1 MKGKRMEGGA
11 VMRCGASGGL
21 PDQPS
26 PYHHVTLS
34 FIFSPRS
41 HPPPMPQSNQG
52 NFDPLAFSLPPNLS
66 LRFYVKWA
74 KSVGGNLHKGESD
87 YVGLWPKFIIAD
99 LQSGCMGNAWVTV
112 LIVGLATFGDH
123 PSNFQYEAESQ
134 NNRILMPF
142 CCLWVLE
149 RYETRVSFC
158 IGGSFQCGLIG
169 RTRSTKAQTQ
179 NETINCNG
187 VAWNESNK
195 KLKTLNDELEGN
207 DSSDRIRET
216 KNRWD
221 GVIQYS
227 RNKRLKR
234 LEESKNDERRTIA
247 EEPKDDESTTDEEQK
262 TDENDPVVVEKPTG
276 GYLVGPICE
285 EEPKSQSQKASIKDE
300 SNDGSLK
307 LQTAELIDESKEID
321 IAMEEK
327 LPKRFTRSA
336 LKSKEDTVESLE
348 SDYNF
353 CNSVAIGVDEK
364 TNGAV
369 RSLTSPKKLG
379 LKMSKKIALNKVPL
393 TIRDL
398 LETGMLEGYPV
409 TYDGRKKGYRLQG
422 TIKGNGIL
430 CSCSLCKGSR
440 VVLPS
445 QFELH
450 ACKSYR
456 HAAKYIYLDN
466 GKNLHDVLHVCKD
479 APLETLEATIQS
491 AIGSFPVKRSLPADE
506 AAKMDPLGNSCIK
519 RNNSP
524 ATSIHRTSERA
535 RLLKPIPVTKSSG
548 SALYNSSENKSLGK
562 ITKKDQRLH
571 RLVFEEGGLP
581 DGTEVAYYAGGKKLL
596 DGYKKGFGIF
606 CWCCHCE
613 VSASQF
619 EAHAGWASRKKP
631 YSYIY
636 TSNGVSLH
644 ELAISLSKGR
654 KYSARDNDDLCSI
667 CGDGGN
673 LLLCDGCPRAFHRV
687 RVGLWT
693 FANLGV
699 PKIVLS
705 KACLDARCS
714 GGREGTSCCIRKVAM
729 YTPVWPLPWAQ
740 AKPDL
745 KSKGGAGG
753 WQAAMPPSHP
763 HFNPPLSVVC
773 ASLPSIPQDDWYCRY
788 CQNMF
793 QREKFV
799 EHNANAVAAGRV
811 SGVDPIEQITK
822 RCIRIVNPEAE
833 VSACVLCRGYD
844 FSKSGF
850 GPRTI
855 ILCDQCE
862 KEFHIGCLRDHKM
875 QDLKELPSGK
885 WFCCLECIRIHSALQ
900 KLHVRGEEKLPD
912 SLLNVIKEKH
922 ERKGLESIA
931 DYNVRWRLLSGKLAS
946 PETRVL
952 LSEAVA
958 IFHDRFDPIIDSVTG
973 RDLIPAMVYG
983 RNVRGQDFSGLYCAV
998 ITVNSHV
1005 VSAGIL
1011 RVFGQEVAELPLVA
1025 TSVDN
1030 QGRGYFQILF
1040 SCIEKL
1046 LAFLNVRSFVL
1057 PAAEEA
1063 ECIWTKKFGF
1073 KKITPDQ
1080 LSEYRKSFYQMISF
1094 QGTCMLEKG
1103 VPEWRRIIHQK

>member
-1 MKGKRMEGGA
+1 MKRE
-11 VMRCGASGGL
+11 
-21 PDQPS
+21 
-26 PYHHVTLS
+26 
-34 FIFSPRS
+34 
-41 HPPPMPQSNQG
+41 
-52 NFDPLAFSLPPNLS
+52 LAF
-66 LRFYVKWA
+66 A
-74 KSVGGNLHKGESD
+74 
-87 YVGLWPKFIIAD
+87 
-99 LQSGCMGNAWVTV
+99 
-112 LIVGLATFGDH
+112 
-123 PSNFQYEAESQ
+123 
-134 NNRILMPF
+134 
-142 CCLWVLE
+142 LE
-149 RYETRVSFC
+149 VHS
-158 IGGSFQCGLIG
+158 QCGLIG

-195 KLKTLNDELEGN
+195 KLKTLNDELEGM
-207 DSSDRIRET
+207 I
-216 KNRWD
+216 
-221 GVIQYS
+221 
-227 RNKRLKR
+227 L
-234 LEESKNDERRTIA
+234 NDERRTIA

-307 LQTAELIDESKEID
+307 LQTAGLIDESKEID

-613 VSASQF
+613 VHLLLLELLLILF
-619 EAHAGWASRKKP
+619 TYILIFLHLTSRSVPHSLKLMQVGPHVKNRD

-673 LLLCDGCPRAFHRV
+673 LLLCDGCPRAFHRGET
-687 RVGLWT
+687 RIPII
-693 FANLGV
+693 FE
-699 PKIVLS
+699 I
-705 KACLDARCS
+705 
-714 GGREGTSCCIRKVAM
+714 
-729 YTPVWPLPWAQ
+729 
-740 AKPDL
+740 
-745 KSKGGAGG
+745 
-753 WQAAMPPSHP
+753 
-763 HFNPPLSVVC
+763 SVV
-773 ASLPSIPQDDWYCRY
+773 
-788 CQNMF
+788 F
-793 QREKFV
+793 
-799 EHNANAVAAGRV
+799 
-811 SGVDPIEQITK
+811 
-822 RCIRIVNPEAE
+822 
-833 VSACVLCRGYD
+833 
-844 FSKSGF
+844 
-850 GPRTI
+850 
-855 ILCDQCE
+855 
-862 KEFHIGCLRDHKM
+862 
-875 QDLKELPSGK
+875 
-885 WFCCLECIRIHSALQ
+885 
-900 KLHVRGEEKLPD
+900 
-912 SLLNVIKEKH
+912 
-922 ERKGLESIA
+922 
-931 DYNVRWRLLSGKLAS
+931 
-946 PETRVL
+946 
-952 LSEAVA
+952 
-958 IFHDRFDPIIDSVTG
+958 
-973 RDLIPAMVYG
+973 
-983 RNVRGQDFSGLYCAV
+983 
-998 ITVNSHV
+998 
-1005 VSAGIL
+1005 
-1011 RVFGQEVAELPLVA
+1011 
-1025 TSVDN
+1025 
-1030 QGRGYFQILF
+1030 
-1040 SCIEKL
+1040 
-1046 LAFLNVRSFVL
+1046 
-1057 PAAEEA
+1057 
-1063 ECIWTKKFGF
+1063 
-1073 KKITPDQ
+1073 
-1080 LSEYRKSFYQMISF
+1080 
-1094 QGTCMLEKG
+1094 TCMFFTGLIDPSVE
-1103 VPEWRRIIHQK
+1103 PLYLT